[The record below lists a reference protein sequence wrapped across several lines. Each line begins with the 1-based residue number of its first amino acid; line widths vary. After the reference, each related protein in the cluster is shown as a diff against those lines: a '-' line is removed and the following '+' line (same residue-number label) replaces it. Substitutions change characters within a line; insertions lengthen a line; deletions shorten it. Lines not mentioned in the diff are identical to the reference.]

1 MKIVQELHHRE
12 IGFKSLTESIDITS
26 SGGRLVFHI
35 FGALVELKHDPIRE
49 RTIAELKAAQAR
61 KQKGGRKPAML
72 DTDVKKAAAILLDS
86 N

>member
-1 MKIVQELHHRE
+1 
-12 IGFKSLTESIDITS
+12 
-26 SGGRLVFHI
+26 VFHI